1 MAQRRSCELLP
12 GLTAEHMRGAIMVET
27 SVQKKVEKYKTFQI
41 EEIVAVYKNMDE
53 FWHSISDILLRL
65 QLVQSFSEY
74 ETEKLIGE
82 EIQINAIALT
92 LKDITQLLESE
103 VDKFF
108 SLHMELSP
116 YDVGRESI

>member
-1 MAQRRSCELLP
+1 
-12 GLTAEHMRGAIMVET
+12 MVET
-27 SVQKKVEKYKTFQI
+27 SLQKKVEKYKTFQI

-92 LKDITQLLESE
+92 LKDITQLLESQ

-108 SLHMELSP
+108 SLYMELSP
-116 YDVGRESI
+116 YDVGRKSI